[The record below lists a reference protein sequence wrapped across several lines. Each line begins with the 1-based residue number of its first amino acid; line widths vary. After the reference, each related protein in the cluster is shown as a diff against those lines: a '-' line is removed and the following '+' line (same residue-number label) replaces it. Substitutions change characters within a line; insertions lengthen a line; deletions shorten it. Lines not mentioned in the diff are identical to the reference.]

1 MITDR
6 KINPSQACTY
16 YKIHGHSD
24 PCPNSPTRMVDNV
37 PMCDECYSDY
47 TKRAKREFRDM
58 IGDADRFVYVDDES
72 GLSDGIL

>member
-6 KINPSQACTY
+6 KINPSRACTY
-16 YKIHGHSD
+16 YIHGNSD
-24 PCPNSPTRMVDNV
+24 PCPNSPTRMVDDV

-47 TKRAKREFRDM
+47 TERAKRALQDM
-58 IGDADRFVYVDDES
+58 MDDDDRFVYVDDES